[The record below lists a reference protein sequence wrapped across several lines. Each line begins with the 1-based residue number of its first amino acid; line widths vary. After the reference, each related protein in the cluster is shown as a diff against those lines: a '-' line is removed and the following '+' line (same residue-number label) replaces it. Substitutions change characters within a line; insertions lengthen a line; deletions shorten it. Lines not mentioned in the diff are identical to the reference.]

1 MLNTGFFKFGD
12 NKNNVVINNFSNGSA
27 WFIKKIIPVKTPIDE
42 INTLIFK
49 KIDLDKLLKSKN
61 ILKKFNI
68 ESKINFSSKKFNQTL
83 IDKLNLKLDLGYGRL
98 DYLKKFSIS
107 DNSFDCKVNINL
119 LEEYPILNFNCDINF
134 NDKKKFLRLFNIKS
148 KDQNDIFT
156 LNLEGNL
163 SILNNKI
170 NLNKI
175 QSSNNYIA
183 SKEDLSYFKNTFENI
198 VYNESFLKIFN
209 YKKIKEFL
217 FEIS

>member
-1 MLNTGFFKFGD
+1 M
-12 NKNNVVINNFSNGSA
+12 
-27 WFIKKIIPVKTPIDE
+27 
-42 INTLIFK
+42 
-49 KIDLDKLLKSKN
+49 KS
-61 ILKKFNI
+61 
-68 ESKINFSSKKFNQTL
+68 
-83 IDKLNLKLDLGYGRL
+83 G
-98 DYLKKFSIS
+98 
-107 DNSFDCKVNINL
+107 INL

-134 NDKKKFLRLFNIKS
+134 NDKKKFLRVFNIKS